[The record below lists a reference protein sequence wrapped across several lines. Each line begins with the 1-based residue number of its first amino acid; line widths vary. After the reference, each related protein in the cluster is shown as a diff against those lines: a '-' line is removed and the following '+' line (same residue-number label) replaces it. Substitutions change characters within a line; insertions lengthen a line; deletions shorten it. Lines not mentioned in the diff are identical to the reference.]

1 MQEQATVEMTDEQHD
16 APVELT
22 PEEAEALKQQQEE
35 ELNVLGSKL
44 HTLAHEQV
52 AARDQIETRW
62 LEDLRQ
68 YNGKY
73 TPDELNRMQQ
83 KSSVYVNITRNKTR
97 AAIAR
102 LSDMLLPNDDT
113 NFAVKSTPV
122 PVMSKV
128 QPPMQAD
135 LQQPSMMQEGVPQEP
150 MQPQAMQEQGMM
162 PGQGQPGIEPPEAP
176 DPQQV
181 ADDAARAMQK
191 QIEDDFADSR
201 YNAHVRDVIQDACIT
216 GIGILKGPSIINRAR
231 RAWLT
236 DEQTGQSFVE
246 IQEEFRPVVERV
258 DPWDFYPDM
267 SAAHMGEAEF
277 VFERKLIN
285 RKQLRELA
293 DLPGVMKDQLR
304 RALKDDDGGHI
315 AQDRRDDLRE
325 ITGVDTVANGNRYEL
340 WEYWGPL
347 DKEELE
353 ACGCETDDDPLV
365 EYTGCVL
372 MVGRHVIKAAMH
384 PLDSGELPYSVF
396 NWEEDS
402 ASIFGF
408 GVPYLMRQPQKVV
421 NAAWRMMMDNA
432 GLSAGPQIVVNKRVV
447 RPKDGSWTIRPNK
460 VWEYT
465 GDAPIDQAFLSVQ
478 IQNNQGDMAAIFN
491 MAQSLAD
498 TETNL
503 PILLQ
508 GEGMGDGPGARTASG
523 MQMLMN
529 NSNIVLRSAVKNFDD
544 GISVPTVRRFY
555 DYHMMYTDR
564 AEIKGDFDVVAKGTS
579 VLIAREE
586 QQEKLMLLAQVAAQ
600 NPIFADLTNWSGL
613 YKEILRTLQV
623 PVDTVT
629 YSDEEMEQ
637 QQTKKGEEGPPPEM
651 QVKMQ
656 ELQLREQELQLKTQ
670 QWQSDMQ
677 MKAQQQQFEQQYKAA
692 QLQSEQ
698 ERVRLEIALKEG
710 LTLAQLEQKAGLE
723 SQKLE
728 LEMQK
733 TAAQLQNQRE
743 VEAARLTDR
752 QNDRLAR
759 RDNMA
764 QGFDSY
770 G

>member
-1 MQEQATVEMTDEQHD
+1 MQDYATVEMTDEQHG

-22 PEEAEALKQQQEE
+22 PEELEELKQQQEE

-73 TPDELNRMQQ
+73 TPAELGRMEQ

-113 NFAVKSTPV
+113 NFAVKPTPV

-128 QPPMQAD
+128 QPPMMAD
-135 LQQPSMMQEGVPQEP
+135 VQQPDMTGMAPEG
-150 MQPQAMQEQGMM
+150 M
-162 PGQGQPGIEPPEAP
+162 PPEP

-201 YNAHVRDVIQDACIT
+201 YNAHVRDVIQDACILGT
-216 GIGILKGPSIINRAR
+216 GILKGPSIINRTR

-236 DEQTGQSFVE
+236 DEQTGESFVE
-246 IQEEFRPVVERV
+246 VQEEFRPVVERV

-304 RALKDDDGGHI
+304 RALQGDEGGHI
-315 AQDRRDDLRE
+315 AHDRRDDLRE

-402 ASIFGF
+402 ASILGF

-432 GLSAGPQIVVNKRVV
+432 GLSAGPQIVVNKRGM
-447 RPKDGSWTIRPNK
+447 RPKDNDWTIRPNK
-460 VWEYT
+460 IWEYT
-465 GDAPIDQAFLSVQ
+465 GDAPIDQAFMSIQ
-478 IQNNQGDMAAIFN
+478 IQNNQADLAAIFN

-508 GEGMGDGPGARTASG
+508 GEGMSDGPGARTATG

-586 QQEKLMLLAQVAAQ
+586 QQEKLMMLAQVAAQ

-629 YSDEEMEQ
+629 YSDEEIEQ
-637 QQTKKGEEGPPPEM
+637 QQAMQGEEGLPPEM

-656 ELQLREQELQLKTQ
+656 ELQLREQELQLKAQ
-670 QWQSDMQ
+670 QWQQESQ
-677 MKAQQQQFEQQYKAA
+677 LKQQEAQLKAQDMQFEQQARMAELQHKQEKDHAELA
-692 QLQSEQ
+692 LKHELTVTQLQSKLGIDQ
-698 ERVRLEIALKEG
+698 QKL
-710 LTLAQLEQKAGLE
+710 QLEMEKTAAQ
-723 SQKLE
+723 
-728 LEMQK
+728 MQNERDK
-733 TAAQLQNQRE
+733 TAAQLTDKQNQRMM
-743 VEAARLTDR
+743 V
-752 QNDRLAR
+752 
-759 RDNMA
+759 
-764 QGFDSY
+764 QGYKTRKY
-770 G
+770 GG